1 MKVLVTGGA
10 GYIGSHT
17 VQELIKLNHEVI
29 VLDTLENGNRAAV
42 PENVKFIEGSMAD
55 KTLLDSLLPAE
66 KPDAVIHFAAYK
78 KVGESVEKPSMYFNN
93 NVCGT
98 LILLDAMVRH
108 KINNFIFSSTC
119 AVYGTP
125 KNVPVTETN
134 NFLAPESPYGE
145 TKLMVEKILQWYEI
159 AYGLHSVS
167 LRYFNVAGAS
177 LDGSIGEDWATTT
190 VIVPLVLKAALGYAP
205 AARINGTDYP
215 TPDGTCIRDYIH
227 VVDLAVAHVLAM
239 DWLVANKRSE
249 AFNLATGKGDSVREV
264 VNLCKQISG
273 VDFKVDEVGRRPGD
287 AVAIWADSTKA
298 QQLLG
303 WKPQYN
309 LEDMIQTAWNW
320 HKAHPNGYNK

>member
-17 VQELIKLNHEVI
+17 VQDLLKRDHQVV
-29 VLDTLENGNRAAV
+29 VLDTLENGNREAV
-42 PENVKFIEGSMAD
+42 PANLKFIEGSTGD
-55 KTLLDSLLPAE
+55 KELLDQILPAE

-98 LILLDAMVRH
+98 LVLLDAMVRH

-125 KNVPVTETN
+125 KNVPVTEDN
-134 NFLAPESPYGE
+134 NILDPESPYGE
-145 TKLMVEKILQWYEI
+145 TKFMVEKILKWYEG

-177 LDGSIGEDWATTT
+177 VDASIGEDWSTTT
-190 VIVPLVLKAALGYAP
+190 VLIPLILKAALGVAP

-215 TPDGTCIRDYIH
+215 TPDGTAIRDYIH
-227 VVDLAVAHVLAM
+227 VIDLSVAHILAM
-239 DWLVANKRSE
+239 EWLVKNQSSE
-249 AFNLATGKGDSVREV
+249 IFNLAIGKGYSVREV
-264 VNLCKQISG
+264 VNMCKQISG
-273 VDFKVDEVGRRPGD
+273 VDFEVIEGSRRPGD
-287 AVAIWADSTKA
+287 AVAIWADNSKA
-298 QQLLG
+298 RQMLG
-303 WKPQYN
+303 WNPEYN
-309 LEDMIQTAWNW
+309 LEDIIKTAWNW
-320 HKAHPNGYNK
+320 HKTHPNGYK